1 MKQQLFKL
9 FTDFETWQNG
19 HPLNERRLAQ
29 HDLVLAHLARLYGS
43 LSFHAQNFGL
53 VPSYPLILDIQ
64 EEGPVALSELL
75 AVTATGKLLV
85 CAQTKIDLC
94 YNPNENNGLF
104 AIAQPILVSKALRE
118 TLPDFPLY
126 TVQLEWRAWQAGIDE
141 LVKTGDGLPLGR
153 LKEGQWDADYIPPV
167 MSLATHQ
174 ILWQQASEVM
184 NQVSRL
190 ANRDSRVAELSLALR
205 QTDLA
210 IITPLAFWQSHCQC
224 LVALKVHPKLAND
237 LDYKDSVSTLLSAT
251 FSLSMIG
258 EGLEPLSFAWKR
270 VEQCLDKKEKPIRR
284 YVSFGWYAASMVAMA
299 LLAVLLGVGLVYQS
313 DKSMNELKADFENQ
327 LAALDNKQSKVVLY

>member
-1 MKQQLFKL
+1 M
-9 FTDFETWQNG
+9 
-19 HPLNERRLAQ
+19 LNRRVGRAI
-29 HDLVLAHLARLYGS
+29 AK
-43 LSFHAQNFGL
+43 
-53 VPSYPLILDIQ
+53 PTIL
-64 EEGPVALSELL
+64 
-75 AVTATGKLLV
+75 
-85 CAQTKIDLC
+85 
-94 YNPNENNGLF
+94 

-190 ANRDSRVAELSLALR
+190 ANRDSRVAELSLVLR

-210 IITPLAFWQSHCQC
+210 IITPLAFWQNHCQC
-224 LVALKVHPKLAND
+224 LVALKAHPKLAND
-237 LDYKDSVSTLLSAT
+237 LDYKDSVSKLLSAT
-251 FSLSMIG
+251 FSLSMIFD
-258 EGLEPLSFAWKR
+258 GLEPLSFAWKR

-284 YVSFGWYAASMVAMA
+284 CVSFGCGMQPQW
-299 LLAVLLGVGLVYQS
+299 LQWHCWRCC
-313 DKSMNELKADFENQ
+313 
-327 LAALDNKQSKVVLY
+327 